1 MKIIAGPVE
10 KPDLEVN
17 NQGDVR
23 HLGKNITIDMTG
35 NTESS
40 KLAFF
45 GPLSLLRLR
54 AEVLRKPDDDQG
66 TRIFMVFFIFYW
78 AVIVWYVALY
88 PW

>member
-1 MKIIAGPVE
+1 MKIIAGPVQ
-10 KPDLEVN
+10 KADLEDN

-40 KLAFF
+40 KPAFF
-45 GPLSLLRLR
+45 GPLSLLCSR
-54 AEVLRKPDDDQG
+54 AEDLRKPDDDQG
-66 TRIFMVFFIFYW
+66 PLIFMVFFIFYW
-78 AVIVWYVALY
+78 AVIVWYVASY